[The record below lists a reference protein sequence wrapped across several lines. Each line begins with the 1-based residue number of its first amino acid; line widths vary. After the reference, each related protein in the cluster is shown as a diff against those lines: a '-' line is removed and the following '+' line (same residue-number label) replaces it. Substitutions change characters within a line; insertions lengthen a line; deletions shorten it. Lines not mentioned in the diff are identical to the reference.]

1 MSVFKF
7 KEFSIIQEK
16 SAMKVGTDGVLFGSW
31 VSCKKA
37 NNILDIGCGTG
48 LISLMLAQRN
58 LISNVTGIEI
68 DKIASQEAQL
78 NICNSSWENRIE
90 IIYTSLQEFR
100 SEKKF
105 DLILSNPP
113 FFPQNNS
120 QKSRDIARHANT
132 LSFEELVVNSA
143 NLLKENGVFSVIIP
157 KEYEQY
163 FCQITD
169 LHKLYCNRV
178 CYVSGSESSEVKRVM
193 MEFSFIKCIK
203 LVEYLTIERS
213 RHNYTDKYI
222 RLCKSFYLNM

>member
-1 MSVFKF
+1 VSVFKF

-31 VSCKKA
+31 VSCEKA
-37 NNILDIGCGTG
+37 KNILDIGCGTG

-58 LISNVTGIEI
+58 LIGNVTGIEI
-68 DKIASQEAQL
+68 DKTASQEAQL
-78 NICNSSWENRIE
+78 NICNSSWKERIE
-90 IIYTSLQEFR
+90 IIYTSLQGFS

-113 FFPQNNS
+113 FFPKNNS

-132 LSFEELVVNSA
+132 LSFVELIVNSA
-143 NLLKENGVFSVIIP
+143 NLLEKDGVFSVIIP
-157 KEYEQY
+157 KDCEKY

-178 CYVSGSESSEVKRVM
+178 CYVNGSKSSEVKRVM
-193 MEFSFIKCIK
+193 MEFSFIKCNK

-222 RLCKSFYLNM
+222 RLCKNFYLNM